1 MKILKKEFKLN
12 SKSRNKRV
20 RGRLEINSKT
30 IEETT
35 NNSAFSYDRDKN
47 LFYRP
52 NDESIAEIY
61 DDDGYH
67 TMMHSSWHQ
76 SSRYH

>member
-1 MKILKKEFKLN
+1 MKILKKIFKLN
-12 SKSRNKRV
+12 SKSRNKKAK
-20 RGRLEINSKT
+20 GRLELNSNT
-30 IEETT
+30 IEDA
-35 NNSAFSYDRDKN
+35 NSSAFSYDRDKN
-47 LFYRP
+47 SFYRP

-67 TMMHSSWHQ
+67 TMMHASWHQ